1 MHRFEDKGNMPME
14 MEGCRE
20 PQSPSVIGTE
30 WAHKMKGDFKKRRKV
45 LSSGTARKD
54 RLRKDLGQPEPGAV
68 GSEHVELDETFKITK
83 SHHLIFQMWK
93 Q

>member
-1 MHRFEDKGNMPME
+1 MHRFEDKGTMPME
-14 MEGCRE
+14 MEGCRH
-20 PQSPSVIGTE
+20 PQCPSVIGTE
-30 WAHKMKGDFKKRRKV
+30 WAHKTKGDFKKRRKV